1 MNPWTVLG
9 FFGQF
14 LFSMRFLM
22 QWIASERKKEST
34 IPIVFWYLSISGSL
48 VLLLYALHIK
58 NPVFILG
65 QSVGCIIYLRNLM
78 LIYRKGKAFA

>member
-65 QSVGCIIYLRNLM
+65 QSVGCIIYLRNLI
-78 LIYRKGKAFA
+78 LIHRKGKAFA